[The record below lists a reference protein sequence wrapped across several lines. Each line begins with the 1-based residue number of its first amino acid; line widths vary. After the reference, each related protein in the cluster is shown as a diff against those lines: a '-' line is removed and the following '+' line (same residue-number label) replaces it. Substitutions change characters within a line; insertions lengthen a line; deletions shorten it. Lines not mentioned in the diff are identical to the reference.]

1 MRYTLIAV
9 LAIALV
15 VIVTAGMGCQN
26 LKKKTFRVVSHTD
39 GEVIATAV
47 DPTTMTLLPKIYFGS
62 SYTSITT
69 IPENIDELD
78 CEVTT
83 YSFWTGKKMVTEK
96 LRIRNGKVKDGN

>member
-1 MRYTLIAV
+1 MRYTLITV
-9 LAIALV
+9 LAVALV
-15 VIVTAGMGCQN
+15 VIVTGCQN

-69 IPENIDELD
+69 IPENIKELD
-78 CEVTT
+78 CEVST
-83 YSFWTGKKMVTEK
+83 YSFWTGRKMVTEK
-96 LRIRNGKVKDGN
+96 LRIRNGKVKK

>member
-1 MRYTLIAV
+1 MRYILIAV
-9 LAIALV
+9 VMLV
-15 VIVTAGMGCQN
+15 LTSCQN

-69 IPENIDELD
+69 IPENIKELD